1 MESYILESTIHVP
14 SAVTALSLGP
24 NDTFCAGTDDGAVR
38 WYNLQS
44 GKVSRAVKSLG
55 DEIASIVWSFP
66 KNAPACVWVASGC
79 RVFSLPAESPKMI
92 LTAEDATNI
101 ITVGINASDMMNE
114 ARPTWKL
121 NLSENGKYL
130 AFSSDSGVVG
140 TIDISSQKI
149 LRMKSS
155 HTTVCGC
162 VKFIPER
169 PNELLS
175 AGYDCALLHF
185 DIAQGTILSRYDITG
200 PPPSDNISLSPPFV
214 LSISIS
220 KTRLIV
226 ASTADGRLWIGGG
239 GEKRPSAP
247 SQASKKKRS
256 RKWEGLKQ
264 DQGLWV
270 QAADGPIV
278 SVVFK
283 DPEQLIACTLL
294 GIIVT
299 YRVSRD
305 DQGALQAS
313 KTWSGAVSSGM
324 RVSSIAVNESL
335 IAIGGVKKD
344 GKGVVEIWRITQQA
358 VPQSE
363 S

>member
-1 MESYILESTIHVP
+1 M
-14 SAVTALSLGP
+14 
-24 NDTFCAGTDDGAVR
+24 
-38 WYNLQS
+38 
-44 GKVSRAVKSLG
+44 
-55 DEIASIVWSFP
+55 
-66 KNAPACVWVASGC
+66 
-79 RVFSLPAESPKMI
+79 
-92 LTAEDATNI
+92 
-101 ITVGINASDMMNE
+101 
-114 ARPTWKL
+114 
-121 NLSENGKYL
+121 
-130 AFSSDSGVVG
+130 
-140 TIDISSQKI
+140 
-149 LRMKSS
+149 
-155 HTTVCGC
+155 
-162 VKFIPER
+162 
-169 PNELLS
+169 
-175 AGYDCALLHF
+175 
-185 DIAQGTILSRYDITG
+185 
-200 PPPSDNISLSPPFV
+200 

-270 QAADGPIV
+270 QAADGPVV
-278 SVVFK
+278 SVYAYSYLVCNCRSLTVLYRVFK

-324 RVSSIAVNESL
+324 RVSSMAVNESL

-344 GKGVVEIWRITQQA
+344 GKGVVEIWRTTQQA